1 MVSKNNNLKMLKRLF
16 PITLLTF
23 MATVAFAQNPRPI
36 QVEKVVTDPNQE
48 SILAC
53 PPGMQNFAGTV
64 SLGTF
69 TGSSNDINL
78 NTMYLCLGD
87 QVEIIHN
94 GDFDLSGDPAPATPR
109 TP

>member
-78 NTMYLCLGD
+78 NTMY
-87 QVEIIHN
+87 
-94 GDFDLSGDPAPATPR
+94 
-109 TP
+109 